1 MNWSSVAS
9 NQMVS
14 HLAISTS
21 EIPLKAGKSHLTAL
35 SAANQ
40 CITKAQAL
48 EKYDLN
54 ANNLSEYADNQLIP
68 KTNLIA
74 NITPSYQCELQGTG
88 FITNAP
94 VSVPSITLVT
104 TTNPTNQA
112 GNNGTSTITFS
123 GGVGPFTY
131 KLNSVAQGA
140 VTSPFTINGLSS
152 STSYTVQIIDSNNNT
167 DSTTFTLGV
176 SSFYFDADYIML
188 TYEFT
193 DGLDLDTKT
202 LLSKITT
209 TSSTISP
216 VPGQNTTSDYL
227 GFAQYTPPGG
237 TTPLN
242 SSVYNFPQESETPI
256 LTWGTDN
263 IGTGFESVLI
273 DVRQFKIDYPT
284 STSFVIDCR
293 CLWWVPDDIGVNDVN
308 VAAILWKNNPGGV
321 PEPTG
326 CLTDGNYYCWT
337 NPSAVLTGN
346 IDSVSKQIF
355 ASSANLQERE
365 RGERLATLTYNLTTK
380 RASFNNNDT
389 TTNVV

>member
-1 MNWSSVAS
+1 MAWNDLLA

-14 HLAISTS
+14 YTDAQGGGFTLNSGQIAVTS
-21 EIPLKAGKSHLTAL
+21 
-35 SAANQ
+35 NQ
-40 CITKAQAL
+40 CMTKAQAI
-48 EKYDLN
+48 EMYN
-54 ANNLSEYADNQLIP
+54 VNPNNLSAYANNQLIP
-68 KTNLIA
+68 KSNMIA
-74 NITPSYQCELQGTG
+74 NITQNYQCGLEGTG
-88 FITNAP
+88 VITNTDVNP
-94 VSVPSITLVT
+94 SVPSITLVT

-112 GNNGTSTITFS
+112 GTNGTATITFS

-167 DSTTFTLGV
+167 DSEIFTLGQ
-176 SSFYFDADYIML
+176 SSFYFDADFIML

-193 DGLDLDTKT
+193 DGEDLDTKT

-216 VPGQNTTSDYL
+216 VPGQNTVANYL
-227 GFAQYTPPGG
+227 GFDQTWNG
-237 TTPLN
+237 TTYIGT
-242 SSVYNFPQESETPI
+242 SVYNFPEGSDTPI
-256 LTWGTDN
+256 LTWSGDN
-263 IGTGFESVLI
+263 TLTGFESVLI

-293 CLWWVPDDIGVNDVN
+293 CLWWVPDNIGVSDVN
-308 VAAILWKNNPGGV
+308 VAATLWKNNPDEAPVQDGCGGF
-321 PEPTG
+321 
-326 CLTDGNYYCWT
+326 CWT
-337 NPSAVLTGN
+337 NPLAVLTGT
-346 IDSVSKQIF
+346 IDSVSKTIT
-355 ASSANLQERE
+355 ANQANQDDED